1 MFSSSVFA
9 IFALVVFV
17 FVVVS
22 IVITRMYIKAPPNVA
37 YIISGWKSEPRILK
51 GQGGIR
57 IPFLERIDN
66 LYLGQMSVDIKTGQ
80 PVPTNDFIN
89 VNVDAVAKVQ
99 VKSTPE
105 GIRLAAKNFLNRTA
119 EQIASDLRD
128 SLEGN
133 MREIVGTLT
142 LKAINTDRDSFSD
155 QVMKKAAGDMQKLG
169 IEILSCNIQNV
180 TDENGLI
187 RDLGMDNTSKIKKDA
202 AIAKANADRDVA
214 IVQAQADKEAND
226 ARVKSDTEIAE
237 RQNELAIKRAELK
250 RQADIK
256 QAEADAAYEIQKQ
269 EQMKTVKTA
278 TVNAEIAQAERE
290 AELRAKE
297 VSVKEQMLAAEIKKQ
312 AEADRYAVEQK
323 VQADLSRRQRLAEAE
338 LYEQQ
343 KVAEAIRAKGQAEA
357 DAIRMKGEAEAASI
371 KAKGEAEAAAMDKR
385 AEAMKKYGQAAMAE
399 MAIRILPQVAA
410 EIAKP
415 LASIDKVSVIGSNAT
430 GASSVAENVPIV
442 MARTIQTIKEATGID
457 MAEIAKAETYD
468 AKVNRNVNVE
478 GLKDVQLNVTTK
490 TKKAFPIKD
499 LPVPTDMGDGPSD
512 DKK

>member
-1 MFSSSVFA
+1 MFGLGMTSLVIGIIIAVIIVFG
-9 IFALVVFV
+9 
-17 FVVVS
+17 
-22 IVITRMYIKAPPNVA
+22 ITQTYVKAPPNVA
-37 YIISGWKSEPRILK
+37 YIISGWTKEPRILK

-89 VNVDAVAKVQ
+89 VTVDAVAKVQ
-99 VKSTPE
+99 VERTPE
-105 GIRLAAKNFLNRTA
+105 GIRLAAKNFLNRTP
-119 EQIASDLRD
+119 EQIAGDLRD

-142 LKAINTDRDSFSD
+142 LKDINTDRDSFSD

-214 IVQAQADKEAND
+214 IVQAEADKQAND

-250 RQADIK
+250 RISDIK
-256 QAEADAAYEIQKQ
+256 KAEADAAYEIQKQ
-269 EQMKTVKTA
+269 EQMKTIQTA
-278 TVNAEIAQAERE
+278 TVNANIAKAERE

-297 VSVKEQMLAAEIKKQ
+297 VSVREQVLSAEVKKQ
-312 AEADRYAVEQK
+312 ADADRYAIEQK
-323 VQADLSRRQRLAEAE
+323 AAAELTKRQREAEAQ

-343 KVAEAIRAKGQAEA
+343 KIAEAIRAKGQAEA
-357 DAIRMKGEAEAASI
+357 DAKRMVGEAEAAAI

-385 AEAMKKYGQAAMAE
+385 AEALKKYGKAAQAE
-399 MAIRILPQVAA
+399 MIIKILPQVAA

-430 GASSVAENVPIV
+430 GAASVAENVPLV
-442 MARTIQTIKEATGID
+442 MARTFQSIKEATGID
-457 MAEIAKAETYD
+457 LAEIAKADTYD
-468 AKVNRNVNVE
+468 AKVTKNVNLTGLE
-478 GLKDVQLNVTTK
+478 GLTHEQVQDIAEIVTTH
-490 TKKAFPIKD
+490 D
-499 LPVPTDMGDGPSD
+499 DGNS
-512 DKK
+512 

>member
-1 MFSSSVFA
+1 MFDLVTIIILGVILA
-9 IFALVVFV
+9 ALIIFG
-17 FVVVS
+17 
-22 IVITRMYIKAPPNVA
+22 ITQTYVKAPPNIA
-37 YIISGWKSEPRILK
+37 YIISGWSKEPRILK

-57 IPFLERIDN
+57 VPFLERIDN

-89 VNVDAVAKVQ
+89 VTVDAVAKVQ
-99 VKSTPE
+99 VERTPE
-105 GIRLAAKNFLNRTA
+105 GIRLAAKNFLNRNP

-133 MREIVGTLT
+133 MREIVGTLS
-142 LKAINTDRDSFSD
+142 LKDINTDRDSFSD

-202 AIAKANADRDVA
+202 AIAKANAERDVK
-214 IVQAQADKEAND
+214 IVQAEADKSAND
-226 ARVKSDTEIAE
+226 ARVKADTEIAE
-237 RQNELAIKRAELK
+237 RQNELSIKRSELK

-278 TVNAEIAQAERE
+278 TVNAEIAQAERV

-312 AEADRYAVEQK
+312 AEADRYAIEQK
-323 VQADLSRRQRLAEAE
+323 AQADLSRRQRQAEAE

-357 DAIRMKGEAEAASI
+357 DAIRMKGEAEAAAI
-371 KAKGEAEAAAMDKR
+371 QAKGEAEAAAMDKR

-399 MAIRILPQVAA
+399 MAIRIVPQVAA

-415 LASIDKVSVIGSNAT
+415 LASIDKVTVIGSNAS
-430 GASSVAENVPIV
+430 GASSVAENVPLV
-442 MARTIQTIKEATGID
+442 MARTFQTIKEATGVD
-457 MAEIAKAETYD
+457 LAEIAKADTYD
-468 AKVNRNVNVE
+468 AKVNRNVTVKGLE
-478 GLKDVQLNVTTK
+478 GLHLNEAEQKIVEEATDVK
-490 TKKAFPIKD
+490 E
-499 LPVPTDMGDGPSD
+499 
-512 DKK
+512 

>member
-1 MFSSSVFA
+1 MFDLMTIIILGIILAALIVFG
-9 IFALVVFV
+9 
-17 FVVVS
+17 
-22 IVITRMYIKAPPNVA
+22 ITQTYVKAPPNIA
-37 YIISGWKSEPRILK
+37 YIISGWSKEPRILK

-57 IPFLERIDN
+57 VPFLERIDN

-89 VNVDAVAKVQ
+89 VTVDAVAKVQ
-99 VKSTPE
+99 VERTPE
-105 GIRLAAKNFLNRTA
+105 GIRLAAKNFLNRNP

-133 MREIVGTLT
+133 MREIVGTLS
-142 LKAINTDRDSFSD
+142 LKDINTDRDSFSD

-202 AIAKANADRDVA
+202 AIAKANAERDVK
-214 IVQAQADKEAND
+214 IVQAEADKSAND
-226 ARVKSDTEIAE
+226 ARVKADTEIAE
-237 RQNELAIKRAELK
+237 RQNELSIKRSELK

-278 TVNAEIAQAERE
+278 TVNAEIAQAERV

-323 VQADLSRRQRLAEAE
+323 AQADLSRRQRQAEAE

-343 KVAEAIRAKGQAEA
+343 KIAEAIRAKGQAEA

-371 KAKGEAEAAAMDKR
+371 QAKGEAEAAAMDKR

-399 MAIRILPQVAA
+399 MAIRIVPQVAA

-415 LASIDKVSVIGSNAT
+415 LASIDKVTVIGSNAS
-430 GASSVAENVPIV
+430 GASSVAENVPLV
-442 MARTIQTIKEATGID
+442 MARTFQTIKEATGVD
-457 MAEIAKAETYD
+457 LAEIAKADTYD
-468 AKVNRNVNVE
+468 AKVNRNVTVKGLE
-478 GLKDVQLNVTTK
+478 GLRLNETEQKIVEEDTDVK
-490 TKKAFPIKD
+490 E
-499 LPVPTDMGDGPSD
+499 
-512 DKK
+512 

>member
-1 MFSSSVFA
+1 MFDLMTIIILGIILAVLIVFG
-9 IFALVVFV
+9 
-17 FVVVS
+17 
-22 IVITRMYIKAPPNVA
+22 ITQTYVKAPPNIA
-37 YIISGWKSEPRILK
+37 YIISGWSKEPRILK

-57 IPFLERIDN
+57 VPFLERIDN

-89 VNVDAVAKVQ
+89 VTVDAVAKVQ
-99 VKSTPE
+99 VERTPE
-105 GIRLAAKNFLNRTA
+105 GIRLAAKNFLNRNP

-133 MREIVGTLT
+133 MREIVGTLS
-142 LKAINTDRDSFSD
+142 LKDINTDRDSFSD

-202 AIAKANADRDVA
+202 AIAKANAERDVK
-214 IVQAQADKEAND
+214 IVQAEADKSAND
-226 ARVKSDTEIAE
+226 ARVKADTEIAE
-237 RQNELAIKRAELK
+237 RQNELSIKRSELK

-278 TVNAEIAQAERE
+278 TVNAEIAQAERV

-323 VQADLSRRQRLAEAE
+323 AQADLSRRQRQAEAE

-343 KVAEAIRAKGQAEA
+343 KIAEAIRAKGQAEA

-371 KAKGEAEAAAMDKR
+371 QAKGEAEAAAMDKR

-399 MAIRILPQVAA
+399 MAIRIVPQVAA

-415 LASIDKVSVIGSNAT
+415 LASIDKVTVIGSNAS
-430 GASSVAENVPIV
+430 GASSVAENVPLV
-442 MARTIQTIKEATGID
+442 MARTFQTIKEATGVD
-457 MAEIAKAETYD
+457 LAEIAKADTYD
-468 AKVNRNVNVE
+468 AKVNRNVTVKGLE
-478 GLKDVQLNVTTK
+478 GLRLNEAEQKIMEEATDVK
-490 TKKAFPIKD
+490 E
-499 LPVPTDMGDGPSD
+499 
-512 DKK
+512 